1 MLKKIFLVT
10 LLTVSLPTKT
20 EFFTYKNTVRSLA
33 IGMTLTA
40 TYLTT
45 AIIMNKYPTLK
56 GFHDLTHSEHQRIF
70 EGFGIVCFGFATTA
84 LFAYVDNIK

>member
-10 LLTVSLPTKT
+10 LLTLSLPTKT
-20 EFFTYKNTVRSLA
+20 DFFTYKNTVRSLA
-33 IGMTLTA
+33 IGMTLTG

-56 GFHDLTHSEHQRIF
+56 GFKDLDHDSNQRLA
-70 EGFGIVCFGFATTA
+70 EGLGVLLFGVATAA
-84 LFAYVDNIK
+84 LFTHVNNIK